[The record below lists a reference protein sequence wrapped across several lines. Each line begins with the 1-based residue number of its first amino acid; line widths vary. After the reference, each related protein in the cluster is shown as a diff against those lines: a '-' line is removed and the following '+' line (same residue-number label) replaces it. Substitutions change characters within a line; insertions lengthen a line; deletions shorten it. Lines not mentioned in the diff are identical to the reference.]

1 MSNFANDA
9 AIDGIIS
16 DISGMDDMKVVFALN
31 DKNLSKVS
39 KFVGN
44 KKNGANIM
52 DYARDVLADQ
62 MYGDWLDM
70 PGPCG

>member
-1 MSNFANDA
+1 MSNFANDY
-9 AIDGIIS
+9 AIDNIIS
-16 DISGMDDMKVVFALN
+16 DVADMDDMAVVKALN
-31 DKNLSKVS
+31 PDNLSKVS

-44 KKNGANIM
+44 NINGANIM

-62 MYGDWLDM
+62 KYGDWLEM